1 MAHIKNI
8 MEKYC
13 QNIVPQI
20 LRYDG
25 LFQLRE
31 FLATRKDSWPLSAS
45 DQIGP
50 FSCVGET
57 QFWNC
62 GKWSKAVN
70 ERKVKVTFKS
80 WVLGYSSLS
89 HDRWLSSEKF
99 TYLKFELSLGLYM
112 VFSSVHVKLS
122 MVCASRNGSLY
133 MKSVNVIPIPFSHS
147 SSLAIVTVVK
157 FWFNDRLSFASF
169 TKAEMI

>member
-31 FLATRKDSWPLSAS
+31 FLATHKDSWPLSAS

-99 TYLKFELSLGLYM
+99 ICLKFELSLGLYL
-112 VFSSVHVKLS
+112 VFSSVHVNGLRIEERKPLHESSKCYTNSTQSIVKLS
-122 MVCASRNGSLY
+122 HCHCGEVL
-133 MKSVNVIPIPFSHS
+133 I
-147 SSLAIVTVVK
+147 
-157 FWFNDRLSFASF
+157 
-169 TKAEMI
+169 